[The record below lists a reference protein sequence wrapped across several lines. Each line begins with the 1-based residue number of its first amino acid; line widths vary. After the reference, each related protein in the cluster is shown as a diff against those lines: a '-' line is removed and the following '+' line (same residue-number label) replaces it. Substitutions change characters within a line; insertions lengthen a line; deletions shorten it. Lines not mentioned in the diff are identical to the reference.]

1 MNLSNERKL
10 AARAKELGENA
21 DAGTFDE
28 LATLT
33 RSESPLVRRLA
44 ASALGKLAGI
54 VPAAP
59 AVRILQSLLADA
71 HPQVRQYAAKAL
83 GAFGTHAKEALPDL
97 RDLYKNPLE
106 KDYVKR
112 SVLSA
117 GKTIREAL
125 RIEEEKAVHHCRR
138 CGVKLAADEYARS
151 QKAFQRPFCD
161 PCFDEVFLDR
171 RNFETKVELQ
181 KTIRAKDGTL
191 VQSDGERLICEALTE
206 QGIRYRYD
214 ERFRILNGH
223 AIRPDFYL
231 PEFDLY
237 IEYWGMDTADY
248 KIGMLKK
255 QQLYQQQG
263 KKLISLYPDDKLN
276 LRQVLLS
283 KLQKVNAP
291 DPSGENS

>member
-10 AARAKELGENA
+10 AARAKELGESA
-21 DAGTFDE
+21 DAGAFNE
-28 LATLT
+28 LTGLT
-33 RSESPLVRRLA
+33 GSDSPLVRRLA
-44 ASALGKLAGI
+44 ASALGKLAGVI
-54 VPAAP
+54 PSAP
-59 AVRILQSLLADA
+59 AVQILQPLLADP
-71 HPQVRQYAAKAL
+71 HPQVRQYTAKAL
-83 GAFGTHAKEALPDL
+83 GAFGTDAKDVLPDL

-112 SVLSA
+112 SVLAA
-117 GKTIREAL
+117 GKTIREAV
-125 RIEEEKAVHHCRR
+125 RIAEEKAVHHCRR
-138 CGVKLAADEYARS
+138 CGVQLAADEYARS

-191 VQSDGERLICEALTE
+191 VQSDGERLLCGILTDE
-206 QGIRYRYD
+206 GIRYRYD

-231 PEFDLY
+231 PEFDVY
-237 IEYWGMDTADY
+237 IEYWGMDTSDY

-263 KKLISLYPDDKLN
+263 KKLISLYPADKPN
-276 LRQVLLS
+276 LREEL
-283 KLQKVNAP
+283 
-291 DPSGENS
+291 